1 MESLRRPWEEIGDR
15 HGIRRGQKRTKRM
28 RTDRNIRLAIA
39 AAIAAMA
46 VLACKKDED
55 EQEILPSLSGQL
67 TFELTPFVER
77 GVKVTVTPS
86 GLKHPEGKGFGYYWK
101 ASFKE
106 KNDTT
111 RKVTDDPDVVKGDST
126 YLFPM
131 TLDLGT
137 YTISCTAF
145 ASGYYSSSATRS
157 VTVVDQEKSLIDM
170 GFSDDDPKFTDG
182 RDGRTYRYVNIDGTD
197 WMKQNLAYKGD
208 ENAPVG
214 IPYEN
219 TEVMSGIFGR
229 YYTWDEA
236 KTVCPDGWDLP
247 DSQDWINLANA
258 IRDPEAEPFDDPDGI
273 FYDISGAMMVD
284 AKFNTK
290 DNEMWEYWTDQP
302 ITNSSGL
309 SMIPCGYADI
319 SYSGSQENGTL
330 VKTGNFDSAYLYAA
344 FWTGTE
350 NPDDG
355 SQALFRFIYW
365 DTPALQIG
373 AADKE
378 YFATPVRC
386 VRKTE

>member
-1 MESLRRPWEEIGDR
+1 
-15 HGIRRGQKRTKRM
+15 M

-86 GLKHPEGKGFGYYWK
+86 GLRHPEGKGFGYYWK

-131 TLDLGT
+131 NLDLGT

-170 GFSDDDPKFTDG
+170 GFSDDDLKFTDG

-197 WMKQNLAYKGD
+197 CIKQNLA
-208 ENAPVG
+208 
-214 IPYEN
+214 
-219 TEVMSGIFGR
+219 
-229 YYTWDEA
+229 
-236 KTVCPDGWDLP
+236 
-247 DSQDWINLANA
+247 
-258 IRDPEAEPFDDPDGI
+258 
-273 FYDISGAMMVD
+273 
-284 AKFNTK
+284 
-290 DNEMWEYWTDQP
+290 
-302 ITNSSGL
+302 
-309 SMIPCGYADI
+309 
-319 SYSGSQENGTL
+319 
-330 VKTGNFDSAYLYAA
+330 
-344 FWTGTE
+344 
-350 NPDDG
+350 
-355 SQALFRFIYW
+355 
-365 DTPALQIG
+365 
-373 AADKE
+373 
-378 YFATPVRC
+378 
-386 VRKTE
+386 